1 MVLKLGDNMEQCT
14 NCGSSEFTE
23 GKVNKVF
30 NIDGEVIVVD
40 SVPAKICKKCG
51 DESFSRDTLAHIQS
65 IIYGKP
71 KKYIKAKSFEYA

>member
-1 MVLKLGDNMEQCT
+1 MNLTKIYLMVLKLGDNMEQCT
-14 NCGSSEFTE
+14 NCGSSEFT
-23 GKVNKVF
+23 
-30 NIDGEVIVVD
+30 EVIVVD